1 MRRVQSF
8 VDANGEQKVR
18 LETASGATEVYDYVI
33 MACHTDTALDILRA
47 GGIMDEEERIL
58 SSFKWNNN
66 EVVLHYDTK
75 LLPKNRELWSCWNY
89 LTHTIIDKAIGK
101 PRANVDEISA

>member
-1 MRRVQSF
+1 MESIAEEGKSDR
-8 VDANGEQKVR
+8 VR
-18 LETASGATEVYDYVI
+18 LTTTSGATEIYDYVI

-47 GGIMDEEERIL
+47 GGITDEEERIL

-89 LTHTIIDKAIGK
+89 LTHTVIDKTTGK
-101 PRANVDEISA
+101 PRANIDEISA